1 MTANEGT
8 STRVGVTLERIEA
21 TIIGLLV
28 VAAIVLFLYGSAMRV
43 LAPAHTLD
51 WAEEVTIYLVIWST
65 LLTGRRL
72 AAERAHIS
80 AQVIEHLVPAGV
92 KRVLAIAIDALTF
105 AFCAVMLWLGV
116 EAVRFVHSLDERSA
130 STLQAPQAWV
140 LDLALPVAMALVL
153 IGLLLPA
160 RRD

>member
-1 MTANEGT
+1 MTDGRWTQLGALL
-8 STRVGVTLERIEA
+8 RRLEAIV
-21 TIIGLLV
+21 IGLLV
-28 VAAIVLFLYGSAMRV
+28 VAAIVLFLYGSALRV

-72 AAERAHIS
+72 AADRAHIS
-80 AQVIEHLVPAGV
+80 ARVIEHLVPPRV
-92 KRVLAIAIDALTF
+92 KRVLDVAIDVLTF

-116 EAVRFVHSLDERSA
+116 EAVRFVHALDERSA
-130 STLQAPQAWV
+130 TTLQAPQAWV
-140 LDLALPVAMALVL
+140 LDLALPVAMALIL
-153 IGLLLPA
+153 LGLLLPA